1 MLRRQVAV
9 AVALIFAAAFP
20 LGANAQENQPSAG
33 LPQACRAIM
42 SEAPSKDMAM
52 PKMDQGGMSKTG
64 MAFMKAMEKMHM
76 DMMPGMHA
84 KDPDVAFACS
94 MIPHHQSAIEMAQ
107 AFLDD
112 GKDADLKKLAEKI
125 IEDQKAE
132 ISQLRAKLD
141 KKS

>member
-1 MLRRQVAV
+1 MPNHQVAALALFF
-9 AVALIFAAAFP
+9 AVAFP
-20 LGANAQENQPSAG
+20 IGSNAQEITAE

-42 SEAPSKDMAM
+42 PEASSKDIAM
-52 PKMDQGGMSKTG
+52 PKMDPGGMSKTG

-84 KDPDVAFACS
+84 KEPDVAFACS

-112 GKDADLKKLAEKI
+112 GKDPELKTLAEKI
-125 IEDQKAE
+125 IKDQKEE
-132 ISQLRAKLD
+132 ISQLRARLD